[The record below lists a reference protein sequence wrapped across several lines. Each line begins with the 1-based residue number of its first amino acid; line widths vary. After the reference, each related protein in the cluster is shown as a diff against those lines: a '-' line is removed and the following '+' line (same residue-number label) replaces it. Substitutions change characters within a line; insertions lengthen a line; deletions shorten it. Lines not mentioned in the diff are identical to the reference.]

1 MDQMKKNILANIVR
15 VALLSGSIALGGCG
29 SPTPQTTRTQ
39 TVYKYTG
46 CCCDWSSIAEEVR
59 LASVGIESTN
69 DKICSSGS
77 GVIISHDGY
86 IVTNNHVIEGAKSI
100 RVRVRVRVSGGPD
113 YSIRYFNAKR
123 EALYNEGKGDLALL
137 KINANGLHFLDFGRS
152 DEIKV
157 GEPILTVGNPHGRRG
172 VITSGIVSDKGAKY
186 SEEYGYKGYNGPF
199 IQHTAALNPGSSGGA
214 LVNHEGELIGI
225 NTFINTS
232 SEDWSGQSFSI
243 PIKFVKEKLLNP
255 YFYPES

>member
-1 MDQMKKNILANIVR
+1 MKKNILANIVSA
-15 VALLSGSIALGGCG
+15 ALLGGSIALGGCG
-29 SPTPQTTRTQ
+29 SPTPQPTRTQ

-59 LASVGIESTN
+59 LASVGIEATG
-69 DKICSSGS
+69 SSGS

-86 IVTNNHVIEGAKSI
+86 IVTNYHVIEGAKSI
-100 RVRVRVRVSGGPD
+100 SIRVRVRVSGGPD

-123 EALYNEGKGDLALL
+123 VDVYTEGDLALL

-157 GEPILTVGNPHGRRG
+157 GKPILTVGNPHGRRG

-186 SEEYGYKGYNGPF
+186 SEECGYKGYNGPF

-214 LVNHEGELIGI
+214 LVNHEGKLIGI

-243 PIKFVKEKLLNP
+243 PIKFVEEKLLNP

>member
-1 MDQMKKNILANIVR
+1 MTNPLD
-15 VALLSGSIALGGCG
+15 
-29 SPTPQTTRTQ
+29 
-39 TVYKYTG
+39 

-59 LASVGIESTN
+59 LASVGIEATK
-69 DKICSSGS
+69 DKNCSSGSSGS

-86 IVTNNHVIEGAKSI
+86 IVTNYHVIEGAKSI
-100 RVRVRVRVSGGPD
+100 SIRVRVRVSGGPD
-113 YSIRYFNAKR
+113 YNIRHFDAERANVYT
-123 EALYNEGKGDLALL
+123 EGDLALL
-137 KINANGLHFLDFGRS
+137 KIKANGLHSLDYGNS

-214 LVNHEGELIGI
+214 LVNHEGKLIGI

-232 SEDWSGQSFSI
+232 SEDWSGQSFAI
-243 PIKFVKEKLLNP
+243 PIKFVEEKLLNP
-255 YFYPES
+255 HLHPES

>member
-1 MDQMKKNILANIVR
+1 MNRMKKNILANIIS
-15 VALLSGSIALGGCG
+15 VALLGGSIALGGCG
-29 SPTPQTTRTQ
+29 SPTPQPTRTQ
-39 TVYKYTG
+39 IVYHYTG
-46 CCCDWSSIAEEVR
+46 CCCDWSSIAEELR
-59 LASVGIESTN
+59 LASVGIQVTN
-69 DKICSSGS
+69 DKKQSSGS
-77 GVIISHDGY
+77 GVLISHDGY
-86 IVTNNHVIEGAKSI
+86 IVTNYHVIEGAKSI
-100 RVRVRVRVSGGPD
+100 RVRVRVSGGPD

-157 GEPILTVGNPHGRRG
+157 GKPILTVGNPHGRRG
-172 VITSGIVSDKGAKY
+172 VITSGIVGDKGAKY
-186 SEEYGYKGYNGPF
+186 SEKYEYKGYNGPF

-214 LVNHEGELIGI
+214 LVNHEGKLIGI
-225 NTFINTS
+225 NTFINTA

-243 PIKFVKEKLLNP
+243 PIKFVEEKLLNP